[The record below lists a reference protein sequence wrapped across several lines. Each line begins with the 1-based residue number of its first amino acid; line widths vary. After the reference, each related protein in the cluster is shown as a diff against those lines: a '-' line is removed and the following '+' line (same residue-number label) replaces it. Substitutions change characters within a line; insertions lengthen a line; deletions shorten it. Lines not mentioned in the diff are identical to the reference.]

1 MKKIT
6 LIIMI
11 LLIIFSITL
20 TGCDIPPLETRPIKS
35 CFLYGERESNSGG
48 EFILGFATYES
59 SNKMTTKYY
68 LYVKGVEGYRLQEI
82 DSSYVELVETN
93 DNEPSIK
100 GVFTENGEVCT
111 YTYYTIYVPVGTITE
126 EYSAELMMKEK

>member
-1 MKKIT
+1 MKRTT

-35 CFLYGERESNSGG
+35 CVLSGNTQTASSG
-48 EFILGFATYES
+48 MFVLGFATFES
-59 SNKMTTKYY
+59 SDEMTTKYY
-68 LYVKGVEGYRLQEI
+68 LFVKGIEGYRLQEI

-126 EYSAELMMKEK
+126 EYSAGLMMKG